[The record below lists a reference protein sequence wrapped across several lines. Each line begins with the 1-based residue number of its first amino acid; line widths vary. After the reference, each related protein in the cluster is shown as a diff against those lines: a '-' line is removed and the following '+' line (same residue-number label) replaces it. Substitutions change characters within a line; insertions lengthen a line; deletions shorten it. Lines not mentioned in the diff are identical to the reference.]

1 MSETFCIPGEQQE
14 VSELPPGVLKLMIL
28 VGERRGGLSS
38 PAGHGDCCM
47 RTPKWQVLEVEGL
60 ELGESSPLR
69 SGQKAMR
76 FGWGMGK

>member
-14 VSELPPGVLKLMIL
+14 VSEVPPGVLNLMIL
-28 VGERRGGLSS
+28 IGERRGRLS
-38 PAGHGDCCM
+38 CM
-47 RTPKWQVLEVEGL
+47 RTPKSQVPEVEGL

-69 SGQKAMR
+69 SGQKAVR